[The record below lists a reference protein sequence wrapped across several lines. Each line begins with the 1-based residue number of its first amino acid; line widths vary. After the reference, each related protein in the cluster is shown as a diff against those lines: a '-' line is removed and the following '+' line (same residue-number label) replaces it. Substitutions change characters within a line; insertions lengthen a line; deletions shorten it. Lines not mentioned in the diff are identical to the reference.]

1 MPEVSEKTPVEVAW
15 LMMFPFFVCGKTTG
29 NNSSN
34 TVLVVSCWGFSHYC
48 FQVGRDLSIL
58 PVKMNQ
64 YHGMTSQGFEC
75 NSFECVWDW

>member
-1 MPEVSEKTPVEVAW
+1 MADDVSIFCVRK
-15 LMMFPFFVCGKTTG
+15 
-29 NNSSN
+29 NNGQL
-34 TVLVVSCWGFSHYC
+34 TVTLCLSCHVGYSHYY